1 MLNKFKKIY
10 VFISVLAAIPF
21 ICLTVSYGE
30 EQKKP
35 DATTQQPQKIE
46 QTQKD
51 KENALNGQRKGEPG
65 PSTTKEIPKKKVP
78 AFWFLL
84 PEK

>member
-1 MLNKFKKIY
+1 MLNKYKKIY
-10 VFISVLAAIPF
+10 FYLSSDSDSFYLF
-21 ICLTVSYGE
+21 TVSYGE

-65 PSTTKEIPKKKVP
+65 PSITKEIPKKKVP
-78 AFWFLL
+78 AFWFFTT
-84 PEK
+84 